1 MPAADITLVS
11 LPPQSVCLERGF
23 SENDWKAST
32 SSPHLAQRYTYVGI
46 WTLRLVGR
54 RALALGAYDCQ

>member
-11 LPPQSVCLERGF
+11 LPPQSVCLERGL
-23 SENDWKAST
+23 SENDWKASM

-46 WTLRLVGR
+46 GRSVWLVAGP
-54 RALALGAYDCQ
+54 LALGAYDCQ